1 MAIVTGNYKG
11 FTFGDISSK
20 AYGVYITQEA
30 AYDAPE
36 RDTEVVEIAGRNG
49 AYILD
54 KGRFKNITVSY
65 KCGIA
70 LDSEG
75 DFESA
80 IRAFRNAL
88 SAKAG
93 KYVRLEDEYNPDE
106 YRQAAFLGGI
116 DVNMADRRAG
126 EFTVSFDAK
135 PQRFLK
141 SGETAVSVASGGTIT
156 NPTLFEAHP
165 LLQVWG
171 YGDILINGE
180 QIVIS
185 GGSLGNVNIPYTKT
199 IQYEDITAGSSVGV
213 HSTQTITFDSTFLN
227 SGDRVTIS
235 GFTLGQRFFSDY
247 DITSAVPVHSEF
259 IVRDFAINAISAK
272 YSFDDISF
280 YFGQSFSDITRS
292 TDISIEA
299 SDSGASYTTIV
310 QMQVRFSYDTAN
322 TITVETWGFTN
333 SNASWINTAGGS
345 FPINYTIRGNSSQS
359 ALGTPLYF
367 DLEIGEAY
375 KIENDEVVSV
385 NSAVSFP
392 AELPTLKS
400 GDNTITYGN
409 TITQFKIVPRWWE
422 V

>member
-141 SGETAVSVASGGTIT
+141 SGETAVSVSSGGTIT
-156 NPTLFEAHP
+156 NPTLFEASP

-171 YGDILINGE
+171 YGGLAINGE
-180 QIVIS
+180 ELEIVSAPIGEIELAGLTNWTVFGDS
-185 GGSLGNVNIPYTKT
+185 YSTAVNLDQLNVGDTIKIADFEWRVNFIGDAIDAQRFENIRATSPSASEFEPRETGWGNVQGRDSVYIRTVCYHEFSFNKGTSGTATGEINIT
-199 IQYEDITAGSSVGV
+199 VGTL
-213 HSTQTITFDSTFLN
+213 SFRLTPKIEYDGNSTFTFTAYVN
-227 SGDRVTIS
+227 ETGVYCG
-235 GFTLGQRFFSDY
+235 GFYGGY
-247 DITSAVPVHSEF
+247 
-259 IVRDFAINAISAK
+259 
-272 YSFDDISF
+272 
-280 YFGQSFSDITRS
+280 
-292 TDISIEA
+292 
-299 SDSGASYTTIV
+299 
-310 QMQVRFSYDTAN
+310 
-322 TITVETWGFTN
+322 GFRY
-333 SNASWINTAGGS
+333 IKGV
-345 FPINYTIRGNSSQS
+345 SSKS
-359 ALGTPLYF
+359 ALGEPLYF
-367 DLEIGEAY
+367 DLDIGEAY
-375 KIENDEVVSV
+375 KVEDGQTVSV
-385 NSAVSFP
+385 NNAVTIP
-392 AELPTLKS
+392 AELPKLAS
-400 GDNTITYGN
+400 GANTITYDN

>member
-54 KGRFKNITVSY
+54 KGRFKNIVVSY

-70 LDSEG
+70 LDSEQT
-75 DFESA
+75 FESA

-93 KYVRLEDEYNPDE
+93 KYVRLEDEYNPNE
-106 YRQAAFLGGI
+106 FRQAAFLGGI

-126 EFTVSFDAK
+126 EFTVSFDCK

-156 NPTLFEAHP
+156 NPTLFEASP

-171 YGDILINGE
+171 YGGLAINGE
-180 QIVIS
+180 PLAINSVPVGKIVLENSYYSGWQSGHISKSVNYPALNNGDKFYIAWPVIEVFIYGDSIPTTGSYQINTVAGFNYDIECLRTTEQGHEGYWVECKRS
-185 GGSLGNVNIPYTKT
+185 SHILEFENNALDIHYNDTFELTIGGS
-199 IQYEDITAGSSVGV
+199 
-213 HSTQTITFDSTFLN
+213 
-227 SGDRVTIS
+227 
-235 GFTLGQRFFSDY
+235 
-247 DITSAVPVHSEF
+247 
-259 IVRDFAINAISAK
+259 
-272 YSFDDISF
+272 
-280 YFGQSFSDITRS
+280 
-292 TDISIEA
+292 
-299 SDSGASYTTIV
+299 TTIRFGV
-310 QMQVRFSYDTAN
+310 LAEEILRNVLWFGIGTLPDGANAFSRVRYDE
-322 TITVETWGFTN
+322 IYG
-333 SNASWINTAGGS
+333 I
-345 FPINYTIRGNSSQS
+345 SSKS
-359 ALGTPLYF
+359 ALGEPLYF
-367 DLEIGEAY
+367 DLDIGEAY
-375 KIENDEVVSV
+375 KVEDGAVVSV
-385 NSAVSFP
+385 NNAVTIP
-392 AELPTLKS
+392 AELPKLAS
-400 GDNTITYGN
+400 GANTITYDN
-409 TITQFKIVPRWWE
+409 TITQFKVVPRWWE